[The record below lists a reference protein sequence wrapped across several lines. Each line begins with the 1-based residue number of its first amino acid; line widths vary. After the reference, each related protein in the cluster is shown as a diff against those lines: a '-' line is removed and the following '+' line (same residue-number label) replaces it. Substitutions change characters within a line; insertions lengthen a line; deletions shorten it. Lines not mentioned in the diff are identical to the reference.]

1 MLSPVVVWIFELFF
15 FYCSNKSVSHLP
27 LSDDRARRSPRKL
40 PTSLKKEERKW
51 VPPKFLP
58 HKYDVKLKNED
69 KVSCLLEFFLL

>member
-1 MLSPVVVWIFELFF
+1 
-15 FYCSNKSVSHLP
+15 VSCLGF
-27 LSDDRARRSPRKL
+27 SDDRARRSPRKL

-69 KVSCLLEFFLL
+69 KVR

>member
-1 MLSPVVVWIFELFF
+1 MWGVSSPSYDLDSC
-15 FYCSNKSVSHLP
+15 FYLILRHLMSCLC

-69 KVSCLLEFFLL
+69 KVR

>member
-1 MLSPVVVWIFELFF
+1 MVCEALQLRLIFEFF
-15 FYCSNKSVSHLP
+15 NFKSLILRDLVSCLGF
-27 LSDDRARRSPRKL
+27 SDDRARRSPRKL

-69 KVSCLLEFFLL
+69 KVR

>member
-1 MLSPVVVWIFELFF
+1 MLRYLIPCLT
-15 FYCSNKSVSHLP
+15 

-69 KVSCLLEFFLL
+69 KVSCLLESFLTQVCEFK